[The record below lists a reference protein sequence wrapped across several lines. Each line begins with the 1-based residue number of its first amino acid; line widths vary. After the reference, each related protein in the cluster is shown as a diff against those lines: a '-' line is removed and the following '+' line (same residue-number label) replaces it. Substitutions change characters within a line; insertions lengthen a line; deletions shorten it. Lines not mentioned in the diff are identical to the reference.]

1 MRKLLLGTTAL
12 AAAATLSGTAALAD
26 VSISGSYEFKYK
38 STSSETAAQDG
49 TSFSHGDNDL
59 ILTFSNKTDS
69 GLDLTYRYDFSAVG
83 SSDAA
88 SSADENSLTIAG
100 GFGKIVLGT
109 DDDASD
115 TYNQDEMDLIAEE
128 PGIELNASAGNTNS
142 ASIRQNSSV
151 ASSDAL
157 KVSYHIPAM
166 GGLTAGIS
174 HTDSGA
180 NASTDT
186 LAYGARYA
194 MDAGGANITLSYAAK
209 KTDAASKDV
218 DDSSMGAKISSG
230 PITLLVSQGQYEASD
245 EDIETQGASIT
256 YSLGNGVTLGAF
268 TVKSEDDLDVGEE
281 FSASGAEIQYTIAS
295 GLQAVISHTDYD
307 YKVTAGNHEGTPT
320 ADNGSATQLTIKASF

>member
-12 AAAATLSGTAALAD
+12 AAAATLSANAVLAD

-38 STSSETAAQDG
+38 STSSDAVANDG

-59 ILTFSNKTDS
+59 ILTFTNKTDS
-69 GLDLTYRYDFSAVG
+69 GLDLTYRYDFGAVG
-83 SSDAA
+83 SSDAG
-88 SSADENSLTIAG
+88 SVADENSLTIAG

-115 TYNQDEMDLIAEE
+115 SYNQDEMDLIAEE
-128 PGIELNASAGNTNS
+128 PSIALAAS

-157 KVSYHIPAM
+157 KVAYHIPAM
-166 GGLTAGIS
+166 GGLTAGVS

-180 NASTDT
+180 NGSTDT
-186 LAYGARYA
+186 TAYGAKYT

-209 KTDAASKDV
+209 KTDATTTDV
-218 DDSSMGAKISSG
+218 DDSSIGAKISSG
-230 PITLLVSQGQYEASD
+230 NITLLVSQGQYEATD

-256 YSLGNGVTLGAF
+256 YALGNGVTLGAF
-268 TVKSEDDLDVGEE
+268 TVKSEDDLDAGEE
-281 FSASGAEIQYTIAS
+281 FSASGAEIQYEIAS
-295 GLQAVISHTDYD
+295 GLSAVISHTDYD
-307 YKVTAGNHEGTPT
+307 YKFTQSMHEG
-320 ADNGSATQLTIKASF
+320 ASANLANDNGSATQLTIKASF

>member
-12 AAAATLSGTAALAD
+12 AAAATLSANAALAD

-38 STSSETAAQDG
+38 STSSNAAANDG

-59 ILTFSNKTDS
+59 ILTFTNKTDS
-69 GLDLTYRYDFSAVG
+69 GLDLTYRYDFGAVG
-83 SSDAA
+83 SSDAG
-88 SSADENSLTIAG
+88 SVADENSLTIAG

-115 TYNQDEMDLIAEE
+115 SYNQDEMDLIAEE
-128 PGIELNASAGNTNS
+128 PSISLHASS
-142 ASIRQNSSV
+142 SIRQNSSV

-157 KVSYHIPAM
+157 KVAYHIPAM
-166 GGLTAGIS
+166 GGLTAGFS

-180 NASTDT
+180 NGTTDT
-186 LAYGARYA
+186 TAMGAKYS

-209 KTDAASKDV
+209 KTDAATKDT
-218 DDSSMGAKISSG
+218 DDSSIGAKISSG
-230 PITLLVSQGQYEASD
+230 NITLLVSQGNYEAVD

-295 GLQAVISHTDYD
+295 GLAAVISHTDYD

>member
-12 AAAATLSGTAALAD
+12 AAAATLSANAVLAD

-115 TYNQDEMDLIAEE
+115 SYNQDEMDLIAEE
-128 PGIELNASAGNTNS
+128 PAITLPASS
-142 ASIRQNSSV
+142 SISQNSSV
-151 ASSDAL
+151 STSDAM
-157 KVSYHIPAM
+157 KVAYHLPAM
-166 GGLTAGIS
+166 GGLTAGVS

-180 NASTDT
+180 NSSTDT
-186 LAYGARYA
+186 MSYGAKYA
-194 MDAGGANITLSYAAK
+194 LEAGGANITLSYAAK
-209 KTDAASKDV
+209 KQDQSTKDI
-218 DDSSMGAKISSG
+218 DQSSMGAKISAG
-230 PITLLVSQGQYEASD
+230 NITFLISQGSYEATD
-245 EDIETQGASIT
+245 EDRETQGASVS
-256 YSLGNGVTLGAF
+256 YALGNGVTVGAF
-268 TVKSEDDLDVGEE
+268 TVQSEDDLDVGEE
-281 FSASGAEIQYTIAS
+281 FSASGAEVQYEIAS
-295 GLQAVISHTDYD
+295 GLSAVISHTDYD
-307 YKVTAGNHEGTPT
+307 YKITAGNHESNNTGT
-320 ADNGSATQLTIKASF
+320 DNGSATQLTIKASF

>member
-12 AAAATLSGTAALAD
+12 AAAATLSANSALAD
-26 VSISGSYEFKYK
+26 VAISGSYEFKYK
-38 STSSETAAQDG
+38 SQSSENTLYDG

-59 ILTFSNKTDS
+59 ILTFTNKTDS
-69 GLDLTYRYDFSAVG
+69 GLTLSYRYDFAAVG

-88 SSADENSLTIAG
+88 SKADENSLSISG

-115 TYNQDEMDLIAEE
+115 TYNQDEMDLITEE
-128 PGIELNASAGNTNS
+128 PSIELNADVGNTNS
-142 ASIRQNSSV
+142 ATIRQNSSV

-157 KVSYHIPAM
+157 KVSYHMPAM
-166 GGLTAGIS
+166 GGLTAGVS

-186 LAYGARYA
+186 TAYGAKYT

-209 KTDAASKDV
+209 KTDAATTDV
-218 DDSSMGAKISSG
+218 DDSSIGAKIASG
-230 PITLLVSQGQYEASD
+230 PITFLISQGQYEAND

-256 YSLGNGVTLGAF
+256 YALGNGVTLGAF

-281 FSASGAEIQYTIAS
+281 FSASGAEIQYEIAS
-295 GLQAVISHTDYD
+295 GLSAVITHTDYD
-307 YKVTAGNHEGTPT
+307 YQVIAANHEQTPT